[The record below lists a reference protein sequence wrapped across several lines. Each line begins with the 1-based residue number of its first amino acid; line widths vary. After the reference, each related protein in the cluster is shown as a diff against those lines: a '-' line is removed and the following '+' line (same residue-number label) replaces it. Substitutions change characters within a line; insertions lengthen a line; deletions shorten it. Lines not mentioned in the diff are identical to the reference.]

1 MLEAMASN
9 AVLAKARAMYGRRLT
24 REDFQALLEC
34 SSVGEVAGYLKN
46 KTDYASALS
55 AISESSVHR
64 GQLET
69 KLKQKIFED
78 YERLCRYE
86 LSIGDKLGDYLIIRS
101 EIEQILRSLIL
112 LQAGT
117 PEEYLFALPSYL
129 QKHVQINLGRLSQI
143 HSYEELLEALDHT
156 PYREILEPFTP
167 RDGKPLDYTSLENA
181 LFSFFY
187 KRVFAAIGRYSR
199 LGTRKRLEAIFQSD
213 IDMENFNRILRLR
226 AMPGNNKDFIRSTLL
241 PLGGLSQKT
250 LDRLL
255 NADTPEKATEIMKR
269 TKSGKILRRI
279 SYNRSDQ
286 IPGRTTYQ
294 NCSHDIRFS
303 THPPVV
309 MLSYLFL
316 LRIEVHDIITVVE
329 GIRYRLTPD
338 EIRSLLVGVY
348 QL

>member
-9 AVLAKARAMYGRRLT
+9 AILAKARAMYGRRLT

-69 KLKQKIFED
+69 KLKQKIFDD
-78 YERLCRYE
+78 YEKLCRYE
-86 LSIGDKLGDYLIIRS
+86 ISIGERFGEYLIVRS

-117 PEEYLFALPSYL
+117 PEEYLFGLPSYL
-129 QKHVQINLGRLSQI
+129 QKHVQIDLGRLSRI
-143 HSYEELLEALDHT
+143 RSYKELLEVLDHT
-156 PYREILEPFTP
+156 PYRKILEPFVP
-167 RDGKPLDYTSLENA
+167 ENGKPLDYTSLENA

-187 KRVFAAIGRYSR
+187 ERVFAAIGRYSR
-199 LGTRKRLEAIFQSD
+199 PGTRKRLEAIFRAD
-213 IDMENFNRILRLR
+213 IDMENFSRILRLQ
-226 AMPGNNKDFIRSTLL
+226 AMPGNSRDFIRSTLL
-241 PLGGLSQKT
+241 PFGGLTQKT
-250 LDRLL
+250 TDRLL
-255 NADTPEKATEIMKR
+255 GADTPEEAAEIMKR
-269 TKSGKILRRI
+269 TQSGRVLRRI
-279 SYNRSDQ
+279 PYNRPDQ
-286 IPGRTTYQ
+286 IPGRAAYQ
-294 NCSHDIRFS
+294 NCSHNVRFS

-329 GIRYRLTPD
+329 GVRYRLTPD
-338 EIRSLLVGVY
+338 EIRSLLTGAY
-348 QL
+348 RL